1 MNYDNINDIFSA
13 GVTNMTCLLQDSN
26 SYDGGTL
33 AVSGADFFTFLG
45 KAVPYIYAHGD
56 SYWGIG
62 SDATHL
68 KVDNRDTRTEGHT
81 LTGSPPQMHCNAT
94 ILPTVFSEN
103 GNNCIKSLLPCKAIS
118 FWYHGRYFPSYDFCS
133 CAMMEVSVLVQ
144 TRTILSQSPIQLH
157 RILLSSIMRTVRPL
171 K

>member
-68 KVDNRDTRTEGHT
+68 KVDNRDTKMRSLYREEGT
-81 LTGSPPQMHCNAT
+81 FIQ
-94 ILPTVFSEN
+94 
-103 GNNCIKSLLPCKAIS
+103 LLPFPENTVGRMVALQCIRGGLPVKVRPPVLG
-118 FWYHGRYFPSYDFCS
+118 HGGYFPSYDFCS
-133 CAMMEVSVLVQ
+133 CPVL
-144 TRTILSQSPIQLH
+144 
-157 RILLSSIMRTVRPL
+157 
-171 K
+171 